1 LLVSDDLQTTYDNL
15 EGYIF
20 DEIENGEP
28 SATTSVDSRKE
39 SEVLTTE
46 VEMENGVVEEEP
58 PTVKPTVAEGVTSA
72 MDVDPAAQVDDAPP
86 ATEAVD
92 AAESEEIPK

>member
-1 LLVSDDLQTTYDNL
+1 MVSDDLQATYDNL
-15 EGYIF
+15 ERYIF
-20 DEIENGEP
+20 GEIENGEP
-28 SATTSVDSRKE
+28 SATAPGDSIKE

-46 VEMENGVVEEEP
+46 VEMENGAAEEEP

-72 MDVDPAAQVDDAPP
+72 MDVDPAAQVDDPPP

-92 AAESEEIPK
+92 TVESEEIPK